1 MSSTMKGMALHFR
14 SLIVASLGLA
24 YSHAF
29 AQADTPPS
37 VKLTIDDKAVSA
49 GKPFHASVTVTF
61 ADGLHAYQNPPS
73 ADTFIPV
80 VVKVNGKEF
89 TLATVKYPKGS
100 PAKVAGEE
108 KPVNIYTGTIK
119 IPLSVKAPAKPGAFD
134 LNVSV
139 SYQQCN
145 EGSCFPPSTVSA
157 SAKVKVSK
165 PVLKKMGK
173 S

>member
-1 MSSTMKGMALHFR
+1 MALPIR
-14 SLIVASLGLA
+14 SLFVASLGLA

-37 VKLTIDDKAVSA
+37 VKVSIDDKAVTA
-49 GKPFHASVTVTF
+49 GKPFNASVAITF

-80 VVKVNGKEF
+80 VVKLEGKEF
-89 TLATVKYPKGS
+89 TLVTAKYPKGT

-119 IPLSVKAPAKPGAFD
+119 IPFTVKAPAKAGAFD
-134 LNVSV
+134 FNVSV

-145 EGSCFPPSTVSA
+145 EGSCFPPSSVNA
-157 SAKVKVSK
+157 SAKIKVGK
-165 PVLKKMGK
+165 PAQKKKGK
-173 S
+173 A